1 MEALLLAEVELVV
14 AHVPALDYVYG
25 EQDAGGTAW
34 MVLMPKPKGV
44 AQIPTGNSALAAPVA
59 KKCGL
64 DTKLGVEPMGEL
76 THGALGTVPMIIAFW
91 PLIFG
96 GAYGMTKRREAMA
109 EAAKAQAVVD
119 EKKKVMDAALQCIE
133 KEQGKEAADKA
144 RAAMEAAMAKEEASK
159 TEGED
164 K

>member
-1 MEALLLAEVELVV
+1 MK
-14 AHVPALDYVYG
+14 
-25 EQDAGGTAW
+25 TAICYYSRHHGNTLK
-34 MVLMPKPKGV
+34 VL
-44 AQIPTGNSALAAPVA
+44 
-59 KKCGL
+59 
-64 DTKLGVEPMGEL
+64 
-76 THGALGTVPMIIAFW
+76 
-91 PLIFG
+91 
-96 GAYGMTKRREAMA
+96 EAMA